1 MPSIVAEYQIFT
13 IIQPNLKKK
22 IMTEVM
28 IKRKN
33 EKNEGWWQ
41 DRENESRERG
51 WRMIKK

>member
-1 MPSIVAEYQIFT
+1 V
-13 IIQPNLKKK
+13 KKK

-51 WRMIKK
+51 WRMMKKIREKKEKLEK

>member
-1 MPSIVAEYQIFT
+1 MNNQQI
-13 IIQPNLKKK
+13 LKKK

-51 WRMIKK
+51 WRMMKKIREKK